1 MKKLNFQDQKGFVLI
16 QIVIAVVLAVAI
28 IVGGFF
34 AFKTFQTK
42 RGEAPEKESAVGEQ
56 EIENISAPTPLFDFS
71 VSPIKEIQLS
81 TFNLGQASPGLA
93 FTNLSLDTKIGYT
106 GNTNLNTPTITL
118 TAPTNFNITT
128 PTAPVT
134 NTNTNVNTNTNT
146 NTSPAVDCSQF
157 SSVPSCSYVGAV
169 GSEGYEACKQCY
181 PNK

>member
-1 MKKLNFQDQKGFVLI
+1 MKKLNFQDQKGFALI
-16 QIVIAVVLAVAI
+16 QIVIAVVLAVVI

-34 AFKTFQTK
+34 AFKTFETK
-42 RGEAPEKESAVGEQ
+42 RGEAPEKEGVVGEQ
-56 EIENISAPTPLFDFS
+56 EIENISVPSFDFS
-71 VSPIKEIQLS
+71 LSPIKEIQLS
-81 TFNLGQASPGLA
+81 TFNLGQASSGLA

-106 GNTNLNTPTITL
+106 GNTNLNTPTVTL

-128 PTAPVT
+128 PTASAT

-146 NTSPAVDCSQF
+146 NAGPAVDCSQF
-157 SSVPSCSYVGAV
+157 SSVPSCSYVGAA